1 MLFSS
6 KAPSVAVA
14 AALACVVSGCSSIV
28 NTGAGEIAG
37 IGGAA
42 MADAVTSSAG
52 VAAGIGLGAHAAA
65 RAGVSY
71 WQREVHRASQE
82 RIAGAA
88 GPLKVGQVA
97 TWRSEHRAPM
107 EGGEQG
113 RVTVSRIVST
123 KLLECKEVVF
133 SVDATDDRGPV
144 RSAFYVAM
152 LCRDG
157 AQWRWAS
164 AEPSTQRW
172 GGLQ

>member
-1 MLFSS
+1 MFGR
-6 KAPSVAVA
+6 KALYA
-14 AALACVVSGCSSIV
+14 AIAPALAFAIGGCSSVV

-37 IGGAA
+37 VAGAA
-42 MADAVTSSAG
+42 VAGAVTGNPG
-52 VAAGIGLGAHAAA
+52 VAAGIGLGAQAGS
-65 RAGVSY
+65 RAGVQY

-82 RIAGAA
+82 RIAAAA

-97 TWRSEHRAPM
+97 AWQTEHKAPL
-107 EGGEQG
+107 EGGERG
-113 RVTVSRIVST
+113 RVTVSRLVST

-133 SVDATDDRGPV
+133 SVDAAEDKAP

-172 GGLQ
+172 SGLQ

>member
-1 MLFSS
+1 MFGR
-6 KAPSVAVA
+6 KALHA
-14 AALACVVSGCSSIV
+14 AIAPALAFAIGGCGSVV

-37 IGGAA
+37 VAGAA
-42 MADAVTSSAG
+42 VAGAVTGNPG
-52 VAAGIGLGAHAAA
+52 VAAGIGLGAQAGS
-65 RAGVSY
+65 RAGVQY

-82 RIAGAA
+82 RIAAAA

-97 TWRSEHRAPM
+97 TWQTEHKAP
-107 EGGEQG
+107 
-113 RVTVSRIVST
+113 
-123 KLLECKEVVF
+123 
-133 SVDATDDRGPV
+133 

-172 GGLQ
+172 SGLQ